1 MNNVCIYIIDVKRL
15 SYIYVLCIVFW
26 ALILKLGIQ
35 KSTRLAPYIKG
46 FIVLSILCLSFEVLS
61 NTDLTHFQKYTNEL
75 FL

>member
-1 MNNVCIYIIDVKRL
+1 MHLIYRGRNT
-15 SYIYVLCIVFW
+15 VLYALCTVFW

-46 FIVLSILCLSFEVLS
+46 FFVLSILGLYFEVLWFI
-61 NTDLTHFQKYTNEL
+61 DLTHFQKYKNEL